1 MKKIIVFATA
11 ILALAAC
18 KQEND
23 DLKEK
28 VESYA
33 VVEVTSPLY
42 DALSEND
49 KKIVSLFR
57 QAGEIMD
64 GLFWKQTFGDKAEM
78 EALTDKYEKA
88 YAMINYGPWDHL
100 DNNAPFIE
108 GYDEKPLGCQ
118 YYPQDMTMEEWE
130 AFSDPDKLSLYTV
143 IRRDENGALKTVW
156 YRDEYKEELEKVCA
170 LLEEAA
176 ALTTNEGMRTYLT
189 ERVKAF
195 RTDDYLA
202 SDMAWMDM
210 KDCNMDLV
218 IGPIENYD
226 DHLFEA
232 KAAYECFILLKD
244 ETRSANLAKFV
255 SMLPELQKQ
264 LPCQPQYKTFVPGTS
279 SDLNVYDAVFYA
291 GDCNA
296 GSKTIAINLPND
308 ERVHAMKGTRRL
320 QLRNSMKAKFDKILL
335 PIGELILEP
344 SYQKYLNFN
353 AFFWN
358 VTFHEVAH
366 GLGIKETINGKGSV
380 DAAMGTEKTSWEEA
394 KADILG
400 LFMVCK
406 LIEMG
411 EITDITM
418 EDAMTTYIAGILR
431 SVRFGAASSHGKA
444 NMMCFNYMEQQGAFS
459 RNEKGLYTIDFEKA
473 IAAMNSWADIILTTQ
488 GNGDIEFATKFRSE
502 NGGITPTLQADL
514 DKIKSGIKPFVI
526 AMKLFDGIPVKET
539 ARQIRIIPLDH
550 ILITS
555 QIDKYTIA
563 IFFDHIFLNIFDD
576 GGFVCRPFCRKKR
589 CWFQSRG

>member
-1 MKKIIVFATA
+1 MAIFAV
-11 ILALAAC
+11 AAC
-18 KQEND
+18 ADNSEKV
-23 DLKEK
+23 LKEK

-33 VVEVTSPLY
+33 VVEVSSPLY

-49 KKIVSLFR
+49 KYIVSLFR

-64 GLFWKQTFGDKAEM
+64 GLFWKQTFGDKAEI
-78 EALTDKYEKA
+78 EALPEGYAKA

-100 DNNAPFIE
+100 DDNNPFVK
-108 GYDEKPLGCQ
+108 GYGVKPLGCQ
-118 YYPQDMTMEEWE
+118 YYPQDMTMEEWN
-130 AFSDPDKLSLYTV
+130 AFEDPEKLNLYTV

-176 ALTTNEGMRTYLT
+176 VLTTNEGMRTYLT

-202 SDMAWMDM
+202 SDLAWMDM

-244 ETRSANLAKFV
+244 ETRSANLAKYV
-255 SMLPELQKQ
+255 ALLPTLQKMLPCAPE
-264 LPCQPQYKTFVPGTS
+264 YKTFVPGTS
-279 SDLNVYDAVFYA
+279 SDLNVYDAIFYA

-308 ERVHAMKGTRRL
+308 ERVHAAKGARRL
-320 QLRNSMKAKFDKILL
+320 QLYNSMMAKFDKIMA
-335 PIGELILEP
+335 PIGEVLVEP
-344 SYQKYLNFN
+344 SQLQYLTAD

-366 GLGIKETINGKGSV
+366 GLGVKQTINGKGTV
-380 DAAMGTEKTSWEEA
+380 DAAMGSEKTTWEEA
-394 KADILG
+394 KTDILG
-400 LFMVCK
+400 LFMVNK

-411 EITDITM
+411 EITEITK
-418 EDAMTTYIAGILR
+418 EESIATFIAGIVR
-431 SVRFGAASSHGKA
+431 SVRFGSASSHGKA
-444 NMMCFNYMEQQGAFS
+444 NMMCYNYMEEHGAFN
-459 RNEKGLYTIDFEKA
+459 RNEAGKWVIDFEKA
-473 IAAMNSWADIILTTQ
+473 TEVMNSWAELILETQ
-488 GNGDIEFATKFRSE
+488 ATGNLEFAQEYSAKNASIRE
-502 NGGITPTLQADL
+502 TLAADVA
-514 DKIKSGIKPFVI
+514 KVNE
-526 AMKLFDGIPVKET
+526 AGIPRDIV
-539 ARQIRIIPLDH
+539 
-550 ILITS
+550 
-555 QIDKYTIA
+555 
-563 IFFDHIFLNIFDD
+563 FDFT
-576 GGFVCRPFCRKKR
+576 
-589 CWFQSRG
+589 W

>member
-1 MKKIIVFATA
+1 MKKLYILAATA
-11 ILALAAC
+11 IAVAAC
-18 KQEND
+18 GQKND
-23 DLKEK
+23 LQEK
-28 VESYA
+28 VDSYA
-33 VVEVTSPLY
+33 VVEVSSPLY
-42 DALSEND
+42 DALSDND

-57 QAGEIMD
+57 QAGEIID
-64 GLFWKQTFGDKAEM
+64 GLFWKQTFGDKAAID
-78 EALTDKYEKA
+78 ALPDGTAKA

-108 GYDEKPLGCQ
+108 GYGEKPLGCQ

-130 AFSDPDKLSLYTV
+130 AFDDPDKLSLYTV

-156 YRDEYKEELEKVCA
+156 YHDEYKEELEKVCA

-176 ALTTNEGMRTYLT
+176 ALTENEGLRTYLT

-244 ETRSANLAKFV
+244 ETRSANLAKYV
-255 SMLPELQKQ
+255 ALLPTLQTMLPCAPE
-264 LPCQPQYKTFVPGTS
+264 YKTFVPGTS
-279 SDLNVYDAVFYA
+279 SDLNVYDAIYYA

-308 ERVHAMKGTRRL
+308 ERVHAAKGTRRL
-320 QLRNSMKAKFDKILL
+320 QLYNSMMAKFDKILA
-335 PIGELILEP
+335 PIGEILVDP
-344 SYQKYLNFN
+344 AQQKYLTAD

-366 GLGIKETINGKGSV
+366 GLGVKQTVNGKGSV
-380 DAAMGTEKTSWEEA
+380 DAAMGSEKTTWEEA

-400 LFMVCK
+400 LFMVNK

-411 EITDITM
+411 EITDITK
-418 EDAMTTYIAGILR
+418 EESIATFIAGIVR
-431 SVRFGAASSHGKA
+431 SVRFGSASSHGKA
-444 NMMCFNYMEQQGAFS
+444 NMMCYNFMEQNGAFT
-459 RNEKGLYTIDFEKA
+459 RNAEGRYVMDFVKAEEVIDA
-473 IAAMNSWADIILTTQ
+473 WANLILETQ
-488 GNGDIEFATKFRSE
+488 ATGNQEFAKKYSAE
-502 NGGITPTLQADL
+502 NASIREGLAADVA
-514 DKIKSGIKPFVI
+514 KVNE
-526 AMKLFDGIPVKET
+526 AGIPRDIV
-539 ARQIRIIPLDH
+539 
-550 ILITS
+550 
-555 QIDKYTIA
+555 
-563 IFFDHIFLNIFDD
+563 FD
-576 GGFVCRPFCRKKR
+576 FV
-589 CWFQSRG
+589 W

>member
-18 KQEND
+18 KQENN

-49 KKIVSLFR
+49 KKIVGLFR
-57 QAGEIMD
+57 QAAEIMD
-64 GLFWKQTFGDKAEM
+64 GLFWKQTFGDKSEM
-78 EALTDKYEKA
+78 EALTDEYAKA

-108 GYDEKPLGCQ
+108 GYGEKPLGCQ
-118 YYPQDMTMEEWE
+118 YYPQDMTMEEWD
-130 AFSDPDKLSLYTV
+130 AFQDPDKLSLYTV
-143 IRRDENGALKTVW
+143 VRRDENGALKTIW

-176 ALTTNEGMRTYLT
+176 ALTENEGMRTYLT

-244 ETRSANLAKFV
+244 EVRSANLAKYV
-255 SMLPELQKQ
+255 ALLPTLQTMLPCPDE
-264 LPCQPQYKTFVPGTS
+264 YKTFVPGTS
-279 SDLNVYDAVFYA
+279 SDLNVYDAIYYA

-308 ERVHAMKGTRRL
+308 ERVHAAKGARRL
-320 QLRNSMKAKFDKILL
+320 QLYNSMMAKFDKIMA
-335 PIGELILEP
+335 PIGEILVTPEQ
-344 SYQKYLNFN
+344 QKYLSAD

-366 GLGIKETINGKGSV
+366 GLGVKQTVNGKGTV
-380 DAAMGTEKTSWEEA
+380 DEAMGSEKTTWEEA

-400 LFMVCK
+400 LFMVSS
-406 LIEMG
+406 LIDMG
-411 EITDITM
+411 EITDITK
-418 EDAMTTYIAGILR
+418 EESIATFIAGIVR
-431 SVRFGAASSHGKA
+431 SVRFGHASSHGKA
-444 NMMCFNYMEQQGAFS
+444 NMMCYNYMEEHGAFS
-459 RNEKGLYTIDFEKA
+459 RDAEGRYVIDFGKA
-473 IAAMNSWADIILTTQ
+473 PEVINGWAALILETQATGNFEFAQKYSSEHADIKDALAS
-488 GNGDIEFATKFRSE
+488 DIEKV
-502 NGGITPTLQADL
+502 NGA
-514 DKIKSGIKPFVI
+514 
-526 AMKLFDGIPVKET
+526 GIPRDIVFE
-539 ARQIRIIPLDH
+539 
-550 ILITS
+550 
-555 QIDKYTIA
+555 Y
-563 IFFDHIFLNIFDD
+563 N
-576 GGFVCRPFCRKKR
+576 
-589 CWFQSRG
+589 W

>member
-1 MKKIIVFATA
+1 MKKLYILAATA
-11 ILALAAC
+11 IAVAAC
-18 KQEND
+18 GQKND
-23 DLKEK
+23 LQEK
-28 VESYA
+28 VDSYA
-33 VVEVTSPLY
+33 VVEVSSPLY
-42 DALSEND
+42 DALSDND

-57 QAGEIMD
+57 QAGEIID
-64 GLFWKQTFGDKAEM
+64 GLFWKQTFGDKAAID
-78 EALTDKYEKA
+78 ALPDGPAKA

-100 DNNAPFIE
+100 DNNAPFVE
-108 GYDEKPLGCQ
+108 GYGEKPLGCQ

-130 AFSDPDKLSLYTV
+130 AFDDPDKLSLYTV

-176 ALTTNEGMRTYLT
+176 ALTENEGLRTYLT

-244 ETRSANLAKFV
+244 ETRSANLAKYV
-255 SMLPELQKQ
+255 ALLPTLQTMLPCAPE
-264 LPCQPQYKTFVPGTS
+264 YKTFVPGTS
-279 SDLNVYDAVFYA
+279 SDLNVYDAIYYA

-308 ERVHAMKGTRRL
+308 ERVHAAKGTRRL
-320 QLRNSMKAKFDKILL
+320 QLYNSMMAKFDKILA
-335 PIGELILEP
+335 PIGEILVDP
-344 SYQKYLNFN
+344 AQQKYLTAD

-366 GLGIKETINGKGSV
+366 GLGVKQTVNGKGSV
-380 DAAMGTEKTSWEEA
+380 DAAMGSEKTTWEEA

-400 LFMVCK
+400 LFMVNK

-411 EITDITM
+411 EITDITK
-418 EDAMTTYIAGILR
+418 EESIATFIAGIVR
-431 SVRFGAASSHGKA
+431 SVRFGSASSHGKA
-444 NMMCFNYMEQQGAFS
+444 NMMCYNFMEQNGAFS
-459 RNEKGLYTIDFEKA
+459 RNAEGRYVMDFAKAEEVIDA
-473 IAAMNSWADIILTTQ
+473 WANLILETQ
-488 GNGDIEFATKFRSE
+488 ATGNQEFAKKYSAE
-502 NGGITPTLQADL
+502 NASIREGLAADVA
-514 DKIKSGIKPFVI
+514 KVNE
-526 AMKLFDGIPVKET
+526 AGIPRDIV
-539 ARQIRIIPLDH
+539 
-550 ILITS
+550 
-555 QIDKYTIA
+555 
-563 IFFDHIFLNIFDD
+563 FD
-576 GGFVCRPFCRKKR
+576 FV
-589 CWFQSRG
+589 W

>member
-1 MKKIIVFATA
+1 MVFKNGNKLVKTKDMRKVLFSVTA
-11 ILALAAC
+11 AIAMTAC
-18 KQEND
+18 NNAD
-23 DLKEK
+23 VALKEK

-33 VVEVTSPLY
+33 VVEVSSPLY

-49 KKIVSLFR
+49 KKIVDLFR

-64 GLFWKQTFGDKAEM
+64 GLFWKQTFGDKSEI
-78 EALTDKYEKA
+78 EALPEGYAKT
-88 YAMINYGPWDHL
+88 YAMINYGAWDHL
-100 DNNAPFIE
+100 DDNKSFLK
-108 GYDEKPLGCQ
+108 GYGVKPLGCQ
-118 YYPQDMTMEEWE
+118 YYPQDMTMEEWN
-130 AFSDPDKLSLYTV
+130 AFDDPDKLSLYTV

-156 YRDEYKEELEKVCA
+156 YRDEYKAELEKVCA

-189 ERVKAF
+189 ERIKAF

-244 ETRSANLAKFV
+244 ETRSANLAKYV
-255 SMLPELQKQ
+255 ALLPTLQKMLPCAPE
-264 LPCQPQYKTFVPGTS
+264 YKTFVPGTS
-279 SDLNVYDAVFYA
+279 SDLNVYDAIYYA

-308 ERVHAMKGTRRL
+308 ERVHAAKGARRL
-320 QLRNSMKAKFDKILL
+320 QLYNSMMAKFDKILA
-335 PIGELILEP
+335 PIGEVLVDP
-344 SYQKYLNFN
+344 SQQKYLTAD

-366 GLGIKETINGKGSV
+366 GLGVKQTINGKGTV
-380 DAAMGTEKTSWEEA
+380 DQAMGDQKTSWEEA

-400 LFMVCK
+400 LFMVNK

-411 EITDITM
+411 EITDITK
-418 EDAMTTYIAGILR
+418 EESIATFIAGIVR
-431 SVRFGAASSHGKA
+431 SVRFGSASSHGKA
-444 NMMCFNYMEQQGAFS
+444 NMMCFNYMEDHGAFS
-459 RNEKGLYTIDFEKA
+459 RNAEGKYVIDFEKA
-473 IAAMNSWADIILTTQ
+473 AAAIDSWSALILETQ
-488 GNGDIEFATKFRSE
+488 ATGNFEFAQKYAAENASIRETLASE
-502 NGGITPTLQADL
+502 
-514 DKIKSGIKPFVI
+514 I
-526 AMKLFDGIPVKET
+526 ALVNNAGIPRDIV
-539 ARQIRIIPLDH
+539 
-550 ILITS
+550 
-555 QIDKYTIA
+555 
-563 IFFDHIFLNIFDD
+563 FDFA
-576 GGFVCRPFCRKKR
+576 
-589 CWFQSRG
+589 W

>member
-1 MKKIIVFATA
+1 MAAAA
-11 ILALAAC
+11 IAVAAC
-18 KQEND
+18 AQSND
-23 DLKEK
+23 AALKEK
-28 VESYA
+28 VDSYA
-33 VVEVTSPLY
+33 VVEVSSPLY

-57 QAGEIMD
+57 QAGEIID
-64 GLFWKQTFGDKAEM
+64 GLFWKQTFGDKALID
-78 EALTDKYEKA
+78 ALPEGPAKA
-88 YAMINYGPWDHL
+88 YAMINYGAWDHL
-100 DNNAPFIE
+100 DDNKPFVE
-108 GYDEKPLGCQ
+108 GYGEKPLGCQ

-130 AFSDPDKLSLYTV
+130 AFDDPDKLNLYTV

-189 ERVKAF
+189 ERVKAV

-244 ETRSANLAKFV
+244 ETRSANLAKYV
-255 SMLPELQKQ
+255 GLLPELQKM
-264 LPCQPQYKTFVPGTS
+264 LPCAPEYKTFVPGTS
-279 SDLNVYDAVFYA
+279 SDLNVYDAIFYA

-308 ERVHAMKGTRRL
+308 ERVHAAKGARRL
-320 QLRNSMKAKFDKILL
+320 QLYNSMMAKFNKILA
-335 PIGELILEP
+335 PIGEVLVEP
-344 SYQKYLNFN
+344 SQQKYLTAD

-366 GLGIKETINGKGSV
+366 GLGVKETVNGLGSV
-380 DAAMGTEKTSWEEA
+380 DAAMKSEKTTWEEA

-400 LFMVCK
+400 LFMVNK

-411 EITDITM
+411 EITDITK
-418 EDAMTTYIAGILR
+418 EESIATFIAGIVR
-431 SVRFGAASSHGKA
+431 SVRFGSASSHGKA
-444 NMMCFNYMEQQGAFS
+444 NMMCFNYMEDHGAFT
-459 RNEKGLYTIDFEKA
+459 RNAEGKYVIDFEKA
-473 IAAMNSWADIILTTQ
+473 PAVIDSWASLILETQ
-488 GNGDIEFATKFRSE
+488 ATGNFEFAQKYAAE
-502 NGGITPTLQADL
+502 NASIRETLAAEVAL
-514 DKIKSGIKPFVI
+514 VNN
-526 AMKLFDGIPVKET
+526 AGIPRDIV
-539 ARQIRIIPLDH
+539 
-550 ILITS
+550 
-555 QIDKYTIA
+555 
-563 IFFDHIFLNIFDD
+563 FDFA
-576 GGFVCRPFCRKKR
+576 
-589 CWFQSRG
+589 W

>member
-1 MKKIIVFATA
+1 MAAAA
-11 ILALAAC
+11 IAVAAC
-18 KQEND
+18 GHKD
-23 DLKEK
+23 DTGLKEK

-49 KKIVSLFR
+49 RKIVDLFR

-64 GLFWKQTFGDKAEM
+64 GLFWKQTFGDKAVIDSLPDGY
-78 EALTDKYEKA
+78 AKQ

-100 DNNAPFIE
+100 DDNRPFIE
-108 GYDEKPLGCQ
+108 GYGEKPLGCQ
-118 YYPQDMTMEEWE
+118 YYPQDMTMEEWN
-130 AFSDPDKLSLYTV
+130 AFEDPDKLSLYTV

-156 YRDEYKEELEKVCA
+156 YRDEYKEEIEKVCA

-176 ALTTNEGMRTYLT
+176 ALTTNEGMRKYLT

-244 ETRSANLAKFV
+244 EERSANLAKYV
-255 SMLPELQKQ
+255 GLLPTLQKMLPCAPE
-264 LPCQPQYKTFVPGTS
+264 YKTFVPGTS
-279 SDLNVYDAVFYA
+279 SDLNVYDAIYYA

-308 ERVHAMKGTRRL
+308 ERVHAAKGARRL
-320 QLRNSMKAKFDKILL
+320 QLYNSMMAKFDKIMA
-335 PIGELILEP
+335 PIGELLVTPE
-344 SYQKYLNFN
+344 QRQYLTAD

-366 GLGIKETINGKGSV
+366 GLGVKQTVNGKGTV
-380 DAAMGTEKTSWEEA
+380 DEAMGSEKTTWEEA

-400 LFMVCK
+400 LFMVSS
-406 LIEMG
+406 LIDMG
-411 EITDITM
+411 EITDITK
-418 EDAMTTYIAGILR
+418 EQSIATFIAGIVR
-431 SVRFGAASSHGKA
+431 SVRFGFASSHGKA
-444 NMMCFNYMEQQGAFS
+444 NMMCYNYMEENGAFT
-459 RNEKGLYTIDFEKA
+459 RDAEGRYVIDFEKA
-473 IAAMNSWADIILTTQ
+473 PQVINAWASLILETQATGNYEFAKTYASENASIREALAADIEKV
-488 GNGDIEFATKFRSE
+488 NGA
-502 NGGITPTLQADL
+502 
-514 DKIKSGIKPFVI
+514 
-526 AMKLFDGIPVKET
+526 GIPRDIV
-539 ARQIRIIPLDH
+539 
-550 ILITS
+550 
-555 QIDKYTIA
+555 
-563 IFFDHIFLNIFDD
+563 FDFA
-576 GGFVCRPFCRKKR
+576 
-589 CWFQSRG
+589 W